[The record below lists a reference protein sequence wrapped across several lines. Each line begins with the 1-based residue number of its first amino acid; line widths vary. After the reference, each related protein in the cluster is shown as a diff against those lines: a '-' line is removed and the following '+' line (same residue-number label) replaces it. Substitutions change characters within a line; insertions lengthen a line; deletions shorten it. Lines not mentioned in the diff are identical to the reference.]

1 MKRTLALLQAA
12 YSVCRHLLDEQDLPA
27 LLQGVCDRLTAGGLN
42 RSALLVL
49 VDREGDSVIAA
60 EAGHND
66 RAATVMA
73 ELRAG
78 RFPDCGL
85 RALAAED
92 GRARLCADGDCTYCT
107 VGPGRRATR
116 PLCAPVRVSPTVA
129 GFLLLQPPDGVRAD
143 GREQQL
149 AGDLGESL
157 ARALRRLFAAEAA
170 GRREQELRRSGERCE
185 LALQATDAGVW
196 DWNIQTGDMYASPDH
211 WQLLD
216 YRRDDPASV
225 GRAIHP
231 EDRERVLAVLA
242 DHLEGRSDEYRI
254 EYRVANAG
262 GGWSWYL
269 DHGRV
274 VERDTAGMPVRM
286 TGTHRDI
293 TARKRQDEAVAL
305 VQRQLHETVDRE
317 RDFLQTII
325 DSAAD
330 PVMAIG
336 LDYELLLIN
345 QAAARLVHDHRLD
358 RPLRGS
364 KCHQLFAD
372 SYRPC
377 RDSRFP
383 CPVRAV
389 QAGGRPVRLVH
400 NPLHG
405 NGVNNTF
412 ELEASPLFD
421 ADGRLYGVIE
431 VARDIT
437 DRLRIEEELR
447 ASQSHLYRLAHH
459 DSLTGLP
466 NRLLFRDRL
475 DQAVVKA
482 QRRRSRV
489 AVLFL
494 DLDRF
499 KTINDTLGHDVGDAL
514 LVEVAGRLQRQC
526 RQSDTVARLG
536 GDEFVFVLDDIAR
549 AEDAAVVAAKILA
562 SLERPVTAAGRELA
576 VATSIGIALYPDHA
590 ATADELI
597 KYADRALYTAK
608 DQGRGRFLFYR
619 EDLPGPGSRPRI
631 GAEALRRALA
641 GDQLA
646 VDYLPR
652 FAADAAPAAPLQL
665 AALVRWRHPELGD
678 LPADEWLAAAGEC
691 GLLAKIDEWIVERVC
706 ADLRAWREAGCRLV
720 PVVLA
725 LTPHQLLEPG
735 FLPMLERLCARHAV
749 PPSLVAVELAERVL
763 NDACGQGRGL
773 LHRLGEL
780 GFGLGADEVG
790 AGLCHPARL
799 QELPLC
805 HLGLSRT
812 LTAAV
817 REDAASARLTAALAG
832 FGHSLGLRVL
842 AVEVGHEAQLDLLRR
857 CGCDLVQ
864 GDLLAPALTAAE
876 VAARLGTGE
885 KAG

>member
-49 VDREGDSVIAA
+49 VDRESDSVIAA
-60 EAGHND
+60 EAGHGD
-66 RAATVMA
+66 RAARVMA

-92 GRARLCADGDCTYCT
+92 DRARLCADTPCAFCT
-107 VGPGRRATR
+107 VGPGRRAIR

-129 GFLLLQPPDGVRAD
+129 GFLLLQPPDGIRAD

-170 GRREQELRRSGERCE
+170 GRREQELRRSGERCA

-196 DWNIQTGDMYASPDH
+196 DWNIRTGDMYASPDH

-216 YRRDDPASV
+216 YRREDPASG

-254 EYRVANAG
+254 EYRLANAG

-274 VERDTAGMPVRM
+274 VERDAAGMPVRM

-293 TARKRQDEAVAL
+293 TASKRQEEAVAL

-345 QAAARLVHDHRLD
+345 QAAARLVRDHHPD
-358 RPLRGS
+358 RPLRGR
-364 KCHQLFAD
+364 KCHRLFAD

-383 CPVRAV
+383 CPVAAV

-499 KTINDTLGHDVGDAL
+499 KAINDTLGHDVGDAL

-536 GDEFVFVLDDIAR
+536 GDEFVFLLDDIAR

-562 SLERPVTAAGRELA
+562 SLERPVTAAGRELT

-631 GAEALRRALA
+631 GVEPLRRALA
-641 GDQLA
+641 EDQLA
-646 VDYLPR
+646 VDYQPR
-652 FAADAAPAAPLQL
+652 FAAAAPAAPLQL
-665 AALVRWRHPELGD
+665 AAVVRWRHPELGD

-691 GLLAKIDEWIVERVC
+691 GLLAGIDEWIVERVC

-749 PPSLVAVELAERVL
+749 PASLVAVELAERVL
-763 NDACGQGRGL
+763 NDACGQGRAL

-780 GFGLGADEVG
+780 GFGLGADDVG

-817 REDAASARLTAALAG
+817 LEDAASARLTAALAG
-832 FGHSLGLRVL
+832 FGHSLGLGVL

-864 GDLLAPALTAAE
+864 GDLLAPVLTAAE
-876 VAARLGTGE
+876 AATRLGAGE
-885 KAG
+885 KPG

>member
-49 VDREGDSVIAA
+49 VDRESDSVIAA
-60 EAGHND
+60 EAGHGD
-66 RAATVMA
+66 RAARVMA

-92 GRARLCADGDCTYCT
+92 DRARLCADTPCAFCT
-107 VGPGRRATR
+107 VGPGRRAIR

-129 GFLLLQPPDGVRAD
+129 GFLLLQPPDGIRAD

-196 DWNIQTGDMYASPDH
+196 DWNIRTGDMYASPDH

-216 YRRDDPASV
+216 YRREDPASG

-231 EDRERVLAVLA
+231 EDRERVLAVLG

-254 EYRVANAG
+254 EYRVANPG

-274 VERDTAGMPVRM
+274 VERDAAGMPVRM

-293 TARKRQDEAVAL
+293 TASKRQEEAVAL

-345 QAAARLVHDHRLD
+345 QAAARLVRDHHPD
-358 RPLRGS
+358 RPLRGR
-364 KCHQLFAD
+364 KCHRLFAD

-383 CPVRAV
+383 CPVAAV

-499 KTINDTLGHDVGDAL
+499 KAINDTLGHDVGDAL

-536 GDEFVFVLDDIAR
+536 GDEFVFLLDDIAR

-562 SLERPVTAAGRELA
+562 SLERPVTAAGRELT

-631 GAEALRRALA
+631 GAEPLRRALTE
-641 GDQLA
+641 GQLA
-646 VDYLPR
+646 VDYQPR
-652 FAADAAPAAPLQL
+652 FAAAAPAAPLEL
-665 AALVRWRHPELGD
+665 AAVVRWRHPELGD
-678 LPADEWLAAAGEC
+678 LPADEWLVAAGEC
-691 GLLAKIDEWIVERVC
+691 GLLAGIDEWIVERVC
-706 ADLRAWREAGCRLV
+706 ADLRAWRETGCRLV
-720 PVVLA
+720 PVALA
-725 LTPHQLLEPG
+725 LTPHQLLEPD
-735 FLPMLERLCARHAV
+735 FLPMLQRVCARHQV
-749 PPSLVAVELAERVL
+749 PSSLVALELAERVL
-763 NDACGQGRGL
+763 NDACGQGRAL

-780 GFGLGADEVG
+780 GFGLGADDVG

-817 REDAASARLTAALAG
+817 LEDAASARLTAALAG
-832 FGHSLGLRVL
+832 FGHSLGLGVL

-864 GDLLAPALTAAE
+864 GDLLAPVLTAAE
-876 VAARLGTGE
+876 AATRLGAGE
-885 KAG
+885 KPG

>member
-383 CPVRAV
+383 CPVAAV

>member
-49 VDREGDSVIAA
+49 VDRESDSVIAA
-60 EAGHND
+60 EAGHGD
-66 RAATVMA
+66 RAARVMA

-92 GRARLCADGDCTYCT
+92 DRARLCADTPCAFCT
-107 VGPGRRATR
+107 VGPGRRAIR

-129 GFLLLQPPDGVRAD
+129 GFLLLQPPDGIRAD

-196 DWNIQTGDMYASPDH
+196 DWNIRTGDMYASPDH

-216 YRRDDPASV
+216 YRREDPASG

-254 EYRVANAG
+254 EYRLANAG

-274 VERDTAGMPVRM
+274 VERDAAGMPVRM

-293 TARKRQDEAVAL
+293 TASKRQEEAVAL

-345 QAAARLVHDHRLD
+345 QAAARLVRDHHPD
-358 RPLRGS
+358 RPLRGR
-364 KCHQLFAD
+364 KCHRLFAD

-383 CPVRAV
+383 CPVAAV

-499 KTINDTLGHDVGDAL
+499 KAINDTLGHDVGDAL

-536 GDEFVFVLDDIAR
+536 GDEFVFLLDDIAR

-562 SLERPVTAAGRELA
+562 SLERPVTAAGRELT

-631 GAEALRRALA
+631 GAEPLRRALTE
-641 GDQLA
+641 GQLA
-646 VDYLPR
+646 VDYQPR
-652 FAADAAPAAPLQL
+652 FAAAAPAAPLEL
-665 AALVRWRHPELGD
+665 AAVVRWRHPELGD
-678 LPADEWLAAAGEC
+678 LPADEWLVAAGEC
-691 GLLAKIDEWIVERVC
+691 GLLAGIDEWIVERVC
-706 ADLRAWREAGCRLV
+706 ADLRAWRETGCRLV
-720 PVVLA
+720 PVALA
-725 LTPHQLLEPG
+725 LTPHQLLEPD
-735 FLPMLERLCARHAV
+735 FLPMLQRVCARHQV
-749 PPSLVAVELAERVL
+749 PSSLVALELAERVL
-763 NDACGQGRGL
+763 NDACGQGRAL

-780 GFGLGADEVG
+780 GFGLGADDVG

-817 REDAASARLTAALAG
+817 LEDAASARLTAALAG
-832 FGHSLGLRVL
+832 FGHSLGLGVL

-864 GDLLAPALTAAE
+864 GDLLAPVLTAAE
-876 VAARLGTGE
+876 AATRLGAGE
-885 KAG
+885 KPG

>member
-1 MKRTLALLQAA
+1 
-12 YSVCRHLLDEQDLPA
+12 
-27 LLQGVCDRLTAGGLN
+27 
-42 RSALLVL
+42 
-49 VDREGDSVIAA
+49 
-60 EAGHND
+60 
-66 RAATVMA
+66 
-73 ELRAG
+73 
-78 RFPDCGL
+78 
-85 RALAAED
+85 
-92 GRARLCADGDCTYCT
+92 
-107 VGPGRRATR
+107 
-116 PLCAPVRVSPTVA
+116 VA
-129 GFLLLQPPDGVRAD
+129 
-143 GREQQL
+143 
-149 AGDLGESL
+149 
-157 ARALRRLFAAEAA
+157 
-170 GRREQELRRSGERCE
+170 
-185 LALQATDAGVW
+185 
-196 DWNIQTGDMYASPDH
+196 
-211 WQLLD
+211 
-216 YRRDDPASV
+216 
-225 GRAIHP
+225 
-231 EDRERVLAVLA
+231 
-242 DHLEGRSDEYRI
+242 
-254 EYRVANAG
+254 
-262 GGWSWYL
+262 
-269 DHGRV
+269 
-274 VERDTAGMPVRM
+274 
-286 TGTHRDI
+286 
-293 TARKRQDEAVAL
+293 
-305 VQRQLHETVDRE
+305 
-317 RDFLQTII
+317 
-325 DSAAD
+325 
-330 PVMAIG
+330 
-336 LDYELLLIN
+336 
-345 QAAARLVHDHRLD
+345 
-358 RPLRGS
+358 
-364 KCHQLFAD
+364 
-372 SYRPC
+372 
-377 RDSRFP
+377 
-383 CPVRAV
+383 AV

-706 ADLRAWREAGCRLV
+706 ADLRAWREAGWCRWFSPSPRTSCSNRV
-720 PVVLA
+720 SCPCSSGCA
-725 LTPHQLLEPG
+725 PATRCRPPWWRWNWPNGCSTTPA
-735 FLPMLERLCARHAV
+735 AR
-749 PPSLVAVELAERVL
+749 AEGSCTGWANSVS
-763 NDACGQGRGL
+763 AWGRTRSG
-773 LHRLGEL
+773 
-780 GFGLGADEVG
+780 
-790 AGLCHPARL
+790 P
-799 QELPLC
+799 
-805 HLGLSRT
+805 
-812 LTAAV
+812 
-817 REDAASARLTAALAG
+817 ASATR
-832 FGHSLGLRVL
+832 
-842 AVEVGHEAQLDLLRR
+842 
-857 CGCDLVQ
+857 
-864 GDLLAPALTAAE
+864 PACRSSPSATS
-876 VAARLGTGE
+876 V
-885 KAG
+885 

>member
-12 YSVCRHLLDEQDLPA
+12 YTVCRHLLDEQDLPA

-49 VDREGDSVIAA
+49 DDRESDSVIAA
-60 EAGHND
+60 EAGHGD
-66 RAATVMA
+66 RAARVMA

-92 GRARLCADGDCTYCT
+92 DRARLCADTPCAFCT
-107 VGPGRRATR
+107 VGPGRRAIR

-129 GFLLLQPPDGVRAD
+129 GFLLLQPPDGIRAD

-196 DWNIQTGDMYASPDH
+196 DWNIRTGDMYASPDH

-216 YRRDDPASV
+216 YRREDPASG

-254 EYRVANAG
+254 EYRLANAG

-274 VERDTAGMPVRM
+274 VERDAAGMPVRM

-293 TARKRQDEAVAL
+293 TASKRQEEAVAL

-345 QAAARLVHDHRLD
+345 QAAARLVRDHHPD
-358 RPLRGS
+358 RPLRGR
-364 KCHQLFAD
+364 KCHRLFAD

-383 CPVRAV
+383 CPVAAV

-431 VARDIT
+431 VAPGF

-459 DSLTGLP
+459 DSSPACPTGCCSATGSTRRWSRPAAAQPGGGPLSRP
-466 NRLLFRDRL
+466 GPLQG
-475 DQAVVKA
+475 DQRHVGPRC
-482 QRRRSRV
+482 RRRP
-489 AVLFL
+489 
-494 DLDRF
+494 
-499 KTINDTLGHDVGDAL
+499 
-514 LVEVAGRLQRQC
+514 AGRGGRPAAAPVPPVGHGRPAGRRRVRVPARRHRPGRGCRRGRRQDP
-526 RQSDTVARLG
+526 RQPG
-536 GDEFVFVLDDIAR
+536 
-549 AEDAAVVAAKILA
+549 
-562 SLERPVTAAGRELA
+562 AAG
-576 VATSIGIALYPDHA
+576 D
-590 ATADELI
+590 
-597 KYADRALYTAK
+597 
-608 DQGRGRFLFYR
+608 RGR
-619 EDLPGPGSRPRI
+619 S
-631 GAEALRRALA
+631 
-641 GDQLA
+641 
-646 VDYLPR
+646 
-652 FAADAAPAAPLQL
+652 
-665 AALVRWRHPELGD
+665 
-678 LPADEWLAAAGEC
+678 
-691 GLLAKIDEWIVERVC
+691 
-706 ADLRAWREAGCRLV
+706 
-720 PVVLA
+720 
-725 LTPHQLLEPG
+725 
-735 FLPMLERLCARHAV
+735 
-749 PPSLVAVELAERVL
+749 
-763 NDACGQGRGL
+763 
-773 LHRLGEL
+773 
-780 GFGLGADEVG
+780 
-790 AGLCHPARL
+790 
-799 QELPLC
+799 
-805 HLGLSRT
+805 
-812 LTAAV
+812 
-817 REDAASARLTAALAG
+817 
-832 FGHSLGLRVL
+832 
-842 AVEVGHEAQLDLLRR
+842 
-857 CGCDLVQ
+857 
-864 GDLLAPALTAAE
+864 
-876 VAARLGTGE
+876 
-885 KAG
+885 

>member
-49 VDREGDSVIAA
+49 VDRESDSVIAA
-60 EAGHND
+60 EAGHGD

-92 GRARLCADGDCTYCT
+92 DRARLCADTPCAFCT
-107 VGPGRRATR
+107 VGPGRRAIR

-129 GFLLLQPPDGVRAD
+129 GFLLLQPPDGIRAD

-196 DWNIQTGDMYASPDH
+196 DWNIRTGDMYASPDH

-216 YRRDDPASV
+216 YRREDPASG

-254 EYRVANAG
+254 EYRLANAG

-274 VERDTAGMPVRM
+274 VERDAAGMPVRM

-293 TARKRQDEAVAL
+293 TASKRQEEAVAL

-345 QAAARLVHDHRLD
+345 QAAARLVRDHHPD
-358 RPLRGS
+358 RPLRGR
-364 KCHQLFAD
+364 KCHRLFAD

-383 CPVRAV
+383 CPVAAV

-499 KTINDTLGHDVGDAL
+499 KAINDTLGHDVGDAL

-536 GDEFVFVLDDIAR
+536 GDEFVFLLDDIAR

-562 SLERPVTAAGRELA
+562 SLERPVTAAGRELT

-631 GAEALRRALA
+631 GAEPLRRALA
-641 GDQLA
+641 EGQLA
-646 VDYLPR
+646 VDYQPR
-652 FAADAAPAAPLQL
+652 FAAAAPAAPLEL
-665 AALVRWRHPELGD
+665 AAVVRWRHPELGD
-678 LPADEWLAAAGEC
+678 LPADEWLVAAGEC
-691 GLLAKIDEWIVERVC
+691 GLLAGIDEWIVERVC
-706 ADLRAWREAGCRLV
+706 ADLRAWRETGCRLV
-720 PVVLA
+720 PVALA
-725 LTPHQLLEPG
+725 LTPHQLLEPD
-735 FLPMLERLCARHAV
+735 FLPMLQRVCARHQV
-749 PPSLVAVELAERVL
+749 PSSLVALELAERVL
-763 NDACGQGRGL
+763 NDACGQGRAL

-780 GFGLGADEVG
+780 GFGLGADDVG

-817 REDAASARLTAALAG
+817 LEDAASARLTAALAG
-832 FGHSLGLRVL
+832 FGHSLGLGVL

-864 GDLLAPALTAAE
+864 GDLLAPVLTAAE
-876 VAARLGTGE
+876 AATRLGAGE
-885 KAG
+885 KPG

>member
-49 VDREGDSVIAA
+49 VDRESDSVIAA
-60 EAGHND
+60 EAGHGD
-66 RAATVMA
+66 RAARVMA

-92 GRARLCADGDCTYCT
+92 DRARLCADTPCAFCT
-107 VGPGRRATR
+107 VGPGRRAIR

-129 GFLLLQPPDGVRAD
+129 GFLLLQPPDGIRAD

-196 DWNIQTGDMYASPDH
+196 DWNIRTGDMYASPDH

-216 YRRDDPASV
+216 YRREDPASG

-254 EYRVANAG
+254 EYRLANPG

-274 VERDTAGMPVRM
+274 VERDAAGMPVRM

-293 TARKRQDEAVAL
+293 TASKRQEEAVAL

-345 QAAARLVHDHRLD
+345 QAAARLVRDHHPD
-358 RPLRGS
+358 RPLRGR
-364 KCHQLFAD
+364 KCHRLFAD

-383 CPVRAV
+383 CPVAAV

-499 KTINDTLGHDVGDAL
+499 KAINDTLGHDVGDAL

-536 GDEFVFVLDDIAR
+536 GDEFVFLLDDIAR

-562 SLERPVTAAGRELA
+562 SLERPVTAAGRELT

-631 GAEALRRALA
+631 GAEPLRRALTE
-641 GDQLA
+641 GQLA
-646 VDYLPR
+646 VDYQPR
-652 FAADAAPAAPLQL
+652 FAAAAPAAPLEL
-665 AALVRWRHPELGD
+665 AAVVRWRHPELGD
-678 LPADEWLAAAGEC
+678 LPADEWLVAAGEC
-691 GLLAKIDEWIVERVC
+691 GLLAGIDEWIVERVC
-706 ADLRAWREAGCRLV
+706 ADLRAWRETGCRLV
-720 PVVLA
+720 PVALA
-725 LTPHQLLEPG
+725 LTPHQLLEPD
-735 FLPMLERLCARHAV
+735 FLPMLQRVCARHQV
-749 PPSLVAVELAERVL
+749 PSSLVALELAERVL
-763 NDACGQGRGL
+763 NDACGQGRAL

-780 GFGLGADEVG
+780 GFGLGADDVG

-817 REDAASARLTAALAG
+817 LEDAASARLTAALAG
-832 FGHSLGLRVL
+832 FGHSLGLGVL

-864 GDLLAPALTAAE
+864 GDLLAPVLTAAE
-876 VAARLGTGE
+876 AATRLGAGE
-885 KAG
+885 KPG